1 MEAQESWR
9 AGVDKN
15 GGREGGREGGFF
27 FTCHERVG
35 VGLPSAVQVKVG
47 ETALP

>member
-1 MEAQESWR
+1 MKDGERWER
-9 AGVDKN
+9 EKEGE
-15 GGREGGREGGFF
+15 REGSRKADST

-47 ETALP
+47 GSP